1 MGLRG
6 SKSKKS
12 YEVAA
17 VNSQS
22 QRKASVKASNQKND
36 KIEESI
42 TPVPTT
48 PIPQADP
55 PAIEKANQGPEWLNE
70 TQFVE
75 LLTANVDKFSKIVG
89 FRVKPAMAP
98 GENYATL
105 MLRITIDVELTDKTT
120 KTVAFMMKVPHK
132 TPQMEQM
139 LAMANFFNTENA
151 AYTDI
156 LPKLEALYKAKG
168 LDITFAPKAFKLDS
182 TKEPNV
188 ANTVL
193 MNDLGQD
200 GYKNLNRLECLNLEQ
215 SKAALKKLAQF
226 HAASAVSVEVNGP
239 FPDVFVNGMLGG
251 NKEALM
257 AFYES
262 MIASFQTAFLAN
274 LKNFKNGE
282 EYREKL
288 VAAFAQVASDFELL
302 IKIDPS
308 EFNVLNHGDCW
319 MNNVLFKLDAKGNVE
334 DVVFVDFQ
342 NPKYGSPTQDLFYF
356 IMTSVHIDYKL
367 DYFDFLVRHYYEQ
380 LTKHL
385 DLLGFKGAQP
395 ALRDMHMLMYKYGS
409 WALFPSITVLPVV
422 LLDPSESATFDNF
435 LGDSDAGTKF
445 KNQLYGNKRYQG
457 YIERIL
463 PWLDNRGFMEP
474 YNPPAAFQTLST
486 EPVRQ
491 SQPATEQLFN
501 WLSVGDFKEIIAP
514 IEPQFEKIFSGSC
527 ESATKPGDHFAS
539 SILKIDIQAQLK
551 DSSIK
556 TFSYILK
563 VHPPFTGTDNF
574 TDFNMFPKEIEM
586 YSKYVPAFEKLY
598 KDAGLS
604 VTFSAK
610 SFVLTKPVKEE
621 YLLMENLQS
630 SGFQMADRMKG
641 LDMEHM
647 KSCLKKLAQ
656 WHAASIKYKE
666 LNGPYPPRY
675 KDGIYIEQ
683 TRDTFKNMFASA
695 KKSYIEVLG
704 KLNGAEEYVD
714 KLSWILDNHVDEVL
728 KDAEI
733 DETEFNVL
741 NHGDAWINNIMFQY
755 NAEGQLKET
764 FLLDHQNAKYGNPA
778 QDLYYFIMSSAALDI
793 KVDQFDYLIRWYHEN
808 LIEHA
813 KLLKYNGAVPSLNEL
828 HAILI
833 KHPAFGKFDKGNIIY
848 KIIIH
853 FLFYIFLYFLA
864 AGTVIST
871 LTVCL
876 QETDENFNTE
886 AFFTE
891 NEESEAFRMKL
902 FNNERY
908 RAHIERIMP
917 WLNRRGLLDA

>member
-17 VNSQS
+17 ADSQS
-22 QRKASVKASNQKND
+22 QRNASVKASNQRSA

-48 PIPQADP
+48 PAPQADP
-55 PAIEKANQGPEWLNE
+55 PAVEKANQGPEWLNE
-70 TQFVE
+70 TQFEE

-168 LDITFAPKAFKLDS
+168 LDITFAPKAFRLDA
-182 TKEPNV
+182 TKEPNL

-215 SKAALKKLAQF
+215 TKFALQKLAQF
-226 HAASAVSVEVNGP
+226 HAASAVSVEANGP

-251 NKEALM
+251 NKEALL

-262 MIASFQTAFLAN
+262 MITSFQTAFLAN

-288 VAAFAQVASDFELL
+288 VTAFSQVAADFEHL
-302 IKIDPS
+302 ITSDPS

-319 MNNVLFKLDAKGNVE
+319 MNNILFKLDPKGDVE

-367 DYFDFLVRHYYEQ
+367 DYFDFFIRHYHEQ

-395 ALRDMHMLMYKYGS
+395 SLRDMHMLMYKYGS

-435 LGDSDAGTKF
+435 LGDTDAGTKF
-445 KNQLYGNKRYQG
+445 KNQLYSNKRFQG

-463 PWLDNRGFMEP
+463 PWLDNRGLMEA
-474 YNPPAAFQTLST
+474 YTPPAPAQTLST
-486 EPVRQ
+486 EPAEL
-491 SQPATEQLFN
+491 SQPENTEQILD
-501 WLSVGDFKEIIAP
+501 WLNVGDFKEIIAP
-514 IEPQFEKIFSGSC
+514 IEPQFDKIVSGTWK
-527 ESATKPGDHFAS
+527 SATKPGEHFAS
-539 SILKIDIQAQLK
+539 SLLKVDIQAQLK
-551 DSSIK
+551 DSSTK

-598 KDAGLS
+598 KDAGSS

-630 SGFQMADRMKG
+630 SGFKMADRMKG

-647 KSCLKKLAQ
+647 RSSLKKLAQ

-683 TRDTFKNMFASA
+683 TRDTFHNMFASA
-695 KKSYIEVLG
+695 KKSYIEILG
-704 KLNGAEEYVD
+704 KFDGAEEYVG
-714 KLSWILDNHVDEVL
+714 KLGWILDNHVDQVL
-728 KDAEI
+728 EDAKI

-755 NAEGQLKET
+755 DDEGHLKET

-778 QDLYYFIMSSAALDI
+778 QDLYYFIMSSAELDI

-808 LIEHA
+808 LTEHA
-813 KLLKYNGAVPSLNEL
+813 KLLKYNGVVPSLNEL
-828 HAILI
+828 HGILI
-833 KHPAFGKFDKGNIIY
+833 KHPAF
-848 KIIIH
+848 
-853 FLFYIFLYFLA
+853 A

-876 QETDENFNTE
+876 QETDEDFNTE

-891 NEESEAFRMKL
+891 NEESEAFRLKL

-917 WLNRRGLLDA
+917 WLNRRGLLDP

>member
-12 YEVAA
+12 YQVAA
-17 VNSQS
+17 PNSQN
-22 QRKASVKASNQKND
+22 QRKASIKASNKD
-36 KIEESI
+36 DTVAASI
-42 TPVPTT
+42 TAVPTT
-48 PIPQADP
+48 PTPEADP
-55 PAIEKANQGPEWLNE
+55 PAIEKANLGPEWLNE
-70 TQFVE
+70 TQFEE

-105 MLRITIDVELTDKTT
+105 MLRISIDVELTDKTT

-151 AYTDI
+151 AYTEI
-156 LPKLEALYKAKG
+156 LPKLEALYKSKG
-168 LDITFAPKAFKLDS
+168 LDITFAPNAFRLDA
-182 TKEPNV
+182 TKEPNL

-215 SKAALKKLAQF
+215 TKLALKKLAQF

-251 NKEALM
+251 NKEAML
-257 AFYES
+257 AFFEA
-262 MIASFQTAFLAN
+262 MITPFKTAFLAN

-282 EYREKL
+282 EFREKL
-288 VAAFAQVASDFELL
+288 VTAFSQVASDFEHLV
-302 IKIDPS
+302 KIDPS

-319 MNNVLFKLDAKGNVE
+319 MNNLLFKLDSKGDVE

-367 DYFDFLVRHYYEQ
+367 DYFDFFVRHYHEQ

-395 ALRDMHMLMYKYGS
+395 SLRDLHMMMYKYGS
-409 WALFPSITVLPVV
+409 WALFPAITVLPVV

-435 LGDSDAGTKF
+435 LGDSDAGAKF
-445 KNQLYGNKRYQG
+445 KNQLYENKRYQG
-457 YIERIL
+457 YIEKIL
-463 PWLDNRGFMEP
+463 PWLDNRGFMEA
-474 YNPPAAFQTLST
+474 YVPPAPVQTVST
-486 EPVRQ
+486 GPAQQ
-491 SQPATEQLFN
+491 SQPENSEQILN
-501 WLSVGDFKEIIAP
+501 WLSVGDFKEIIAS
-514 IEPQFEKIFSGSC
+514 IEPQFKKILNGTWI
-527 ESATKPGDHFAS
+527 SATKPGEHFAS
-539 SILKIDIQAQLK
+539 SLLKIDIQAQLK
-551 DSSIK
+551 DNSTK
-556 TFSYILK
+556 PFSYILK
-563 VHPPFTGTDNF
+563 VHPPFTGIDNF
-574 TDFNMFPKEIEM
+574 TDLNMFPKEIEM
-586 YSKYVPAFEKLY
+586 YSKYVPAFEKLF
-598 KDAGLS
+598 KDAGCS

-630 SGFQMADRMKG
+630 SGFKMADRMKG

-666 LNGPYPPRY
+666 LNGPYPPLY

-683 TRDTFKNMFASA
+683 TRDTFQNMFASA
-695 KKSYIEVLG
+695 KKSYLEVLG
-704 KLNGAEEYVD
+704 KFDGAEEYVG
-714 KLSWILDNHVDEVL
+714 KLSWILDNHVDQVL
-728 KDAEI
+728 QDAEI
-733 DETEFNVL
+733 DEAEFNVL

-755 NAEGQLKET
+755 DAEGHLKET

-778 QDLYYFIMSSAALDI
+778 QDLYYFIMSSAELDL
-793 KVDQFDYLIRWYHEN
+793 KVDKFDYLIRYYHEN
-808 LIEHA
+808 LTEYA
-813 KLLKYNGAVPSLNEL
+813 KLLKYNGVVPSLSEL

-833 KHPAFGKFDKGNIIY
+833 KHPAF
-848 KIIIH
+848 
-853 FLFYIFLYFLA
+853 A

-876 QETDENFNTE
+876 RESDEDFNTE

-891 NEESEAFRMKL
+891 NEESEAFRLKL
-902 FNNERY
+902 FGNERY

-917 WLNRRGLLDA
+917 WLNRRGLLEA